1 MGEHAGELCPGTK
14 GLEGPVIHSDDPECG
29 ERRSLNP
36 VHQLK
41 RALKSADLSQIDSL
55 TLLDHQNAPLG
66 IECCLQ
72 VGVSREAEQLAQKI
86 IDRFS
91 GDKSPAKLR
100 TKNLA
105 SGKCAASCAIQQARF
120 PTAARSHKDTGRE
133 PACVPVAESLFQA
146 GKFPVPAYQKPPI
159 FNGCEPEE

>member
-1 MGEHAGELCPGTK
+1 MGEHARELCPGTK
-14 GLEGPVIHSDDPECG
+14 GLEGPVIHRDDPESG

-36 VHQLK
+36 VHQVK
-41 RALKSADLSQIDSL
+41 RARKSADLSQIDAL
-55 TLLDHQNAPLG
+55 TLLNHQNAPLG
-66 IECCLQ
+66 IEGCLQ
-72 VGVSREAEQLAQKI
+72 LGVRREAEQRAQKI

-91 GDKSPAKLR
+91 SDKSPAKLR

-105 SGKCAASCAIQQARF
+105 SGKCAASRAIQQARF
-120 PTAARSHKDTGRE
+120 SAAARSHKDTGRE

-159 FNGCEPEE
+159 FDGRELEQ